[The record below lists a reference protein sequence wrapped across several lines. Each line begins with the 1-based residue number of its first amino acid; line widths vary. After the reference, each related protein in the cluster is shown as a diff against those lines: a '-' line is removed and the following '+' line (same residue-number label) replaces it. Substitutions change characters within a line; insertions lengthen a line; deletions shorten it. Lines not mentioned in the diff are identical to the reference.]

1 MDHKTENQL
10 SYGWMKGFS
19 TVQLELFSK
28 KEYFLNMGE
37 VFALSPDNFATD
49 KVTQVVKADI
59 SPILNISNHGSKET

>member
-1 MDHKTENQL
+1 
-10 SYGWMKGFS
+10 
-19 TVQLELFSK
+19 
-28 KEYFLNMGE
+28 MGE